1 LSVGSG
7 IGSPGIVID
16 DDKEARMPSP
26 YTIRNLNEVEDSAA
40 KFGFGDVGEAR
51 FANDDL
57 ETEQTGVSHHRV
69 KPNSRQAFAHKH
81 DDVEE
86 VYFVVSG
93 SGRIKLD
100 DDIVEINELDAIRIS
115 PEVVRCLE
123 GGSKGIEVLAFSP
136 RRKDDRGEMLSDWW
150 RD

>member
-1 LSVGSG
+1 
-7 IGSPGIVID
+7 
-16 DDKEARMPSP
+16 MPAP
-26 YTIRNLNEVEDSAA
+26 YTKKNLNEVEDSAQ
-40 KFGFGDVGEAR
+40 KFGFGHVGEAR

-57 ETEQTGVSHHRV
+57 ETEQTGLSHHRV

-86 VYFVVSG
+86 VYLVVAG

-100 DDIVEINELDAIRIS
+100 DEVVEIQELDAIRIS
-115 PEVVRCLE
+115 PQVVRCLE
-123 GGSKGIEVLAFSP
+123 GGPDGIEVLAVSP
-136 RRKDDRGEMLSDWW
+136 RRTDDRGEMLPDWW